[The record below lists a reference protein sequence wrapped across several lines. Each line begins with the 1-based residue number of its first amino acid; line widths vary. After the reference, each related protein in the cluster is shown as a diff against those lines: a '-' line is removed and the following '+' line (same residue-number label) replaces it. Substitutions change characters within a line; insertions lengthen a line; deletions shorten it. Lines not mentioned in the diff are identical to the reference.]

1 VDGVSL
7 YNLDT
12 TTGLSLADGGFLNGT
27 TLTGMRTPQSLTIAG
42 VYVGLATGCLGNRLH
57 FCCIDTVVFSK
68 TTLID
73 RSLLSIEIKKG
84 PKVDVESVVGY
95 LVASS

>member
-1 VDGVSL
+1 VSI

-42 VYVGLATGCLGNRLH
+42 VYVGIVWQLAVWNNRLH
-57 FCCIDTVVFSK
+57 FCCIVTFLNSK
-68 TTLID
+68 TEPTW
-73 RSLLSIEIKKG
+73 K
-84 PKVDVESVVGY
+84 
-95 LVASS
+95 